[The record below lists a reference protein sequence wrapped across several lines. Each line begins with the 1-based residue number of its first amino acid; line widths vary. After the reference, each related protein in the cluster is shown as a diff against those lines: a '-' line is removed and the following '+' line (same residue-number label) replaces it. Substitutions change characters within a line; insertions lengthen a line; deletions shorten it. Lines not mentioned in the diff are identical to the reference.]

1 MANATDKPLAV
12 VTGASSGIGLELAR
26 QCVANGFDVF
36 LIADDAKIGDA
47 AAELGGKGATVYAR
61 QIDLATYEG
70 VEEAWREIAETGRP
84 VDALLLNAGVG
95 VSGDF
100 VRDTSLDRELRM
112 IALNCDS
119 IVHLAKRVLPGM
131 VARKKGR
138 VLITS
143 SVAAIIPASGTAV
156 YGATKAF
163 GLGLAEA
170 LRDELRDTGVTVT
183 ALQPGPTETPF
194 FRRAD
199 MEHTRV
205 GQQKKDDAAL
215 VAKQGFDAMMRGKH
229 KLYGGSLKTRVM
241 GAISE
246 LLPEPIKARAHGK
259 LAEPV

>member
-26 QCVANGFDVF
+26 QCVTNGFDVF
-36 LIADDAKIGDA
+36 LIADDAKVTEVAD
-47 AAELGGKGATVYAR
+47 ELRDKGATTYAR

-70 VEEAWREIAETGRP
+70 VEDAWREIVETRRP

-95 VSGDF
+95 VAGDF
-100 VRDTSLDRELRM
+100 VRETSLDRELRM
-112 IALNCDS
+112 VALNCDS
-119 IVHLAKRVLPGM
+119 VVHLAKRVLPGM

-143 SVAAIIPASGTAV
+143 SVVALMPGSGTSV

-163 GLGLAEA
+163 DLGFAEA

-183 ALQPGPTETPF
+183 ALQPGPTETQF
-194 FRRAD
+194 FRRAG

-205 GQQKKDDAAL
+205 GQQRKDDAAI
-215 VAKQGFDAMMRGKH
+215 VARQGFDAMMRGKH
-229 KLYGGSLKTRVM
+229 KIYGGSLKTRVM
-241 GAISE
+241 GVLSE
-246 LLPEPIKARAHGK
+246 FLPEPIKARTHGK
-259 LAEPV
+259 MTEPV